1 MRRPSRFG
9 STGCATW
16 VTDFCPDSSV
26 FRILNH
32 YFRDFCRRSQAA
44 TVASMSLESL
54 LVSRDSEV
62 VRLLQTTLEKLSI
75 AVEVSAAARS
85 GSDVLSSSKFDAIIV
100 DCDDLQGGTD
110 VLRNLRKTPSNK
122 TSVSFA
128 ILNGKTTTQ
137 QAFEMGANFVLQ
149 KPLTTSTTLR
159 CFNAALGF
167 MERERR
173 RYFRCPVEMPV
184 LLHLGQVAPVKVTA
198 TNLSEGGMAIHVK
211 GGIPK
216 QPIAKLNFT
225 LPGSK
230 TAIESKGEVAWADG
244 NGRVGIRFAEIPD
257 SSRQQLE
264 GWILRRIEQSAGR
277 PTKTH

>member
-1 MRRPSRFG
+1 M
-9 STGCATW
+9 
-16 VTDFCPDSSV
+16 
-26 FRILNH
+26 N
-32 YFRDFCRRSQAA
+32 
-44 TVASMSLESL
+44 LESL

-75 AVEVSAAARS
+75 GVEVSAAARS
-85 GSDVLSSSKFDAIIV
+85 GHDVLSASKFDAVIV
-100 DCDDLQGGTD
+100 DCDDLQGGAD

-122 TSVSFA
+122 SSVSFA

-173 RYFRCPVEMPV
+173 RYFRCPVDIAV
-184 LLHLGQVAPVKVTA
+184 LVHFGQAAPVKAKA
-198 TNLSEGGMAIHVK
+198 TNLSEGGMAIHAE
-211 GGIPK
+211 GPLPK
-216 QPIAKLNFT
+216 LPITKVLFT
-225 LPGSK
+225 LPGTKSVV
-230 TAIESKGEVAWADG
+230 ESKGEIAWADG
-244 NGRVGIRFAEIPD
+244 HGRAGLRFAEIPD

-264 GWILRRIEQSAGR
+264 GWILRRLEQSTGR
-277 PTKTH
+277 PR

>member
-1 MRRPSRFG
+1 M
-9 STGCATW
+9 
-16 VTDFCPDSSV
+16 
-26 FRILNH
+26 N
-32 YFRDFCRRSQAA
+32 
-44 TVASMSLESL
+44 LESL

-75 AVEVSAAARS
+75 GVEVSAAART
-85 GSDVLSSSKFDAIIV
+85 GGEVLTASKFDAIII

-122 TSVSFA
+122 SSVSFA

-173 RYFRCPVEMPV
+173 RYFRCPVEIPV
-184 LLHLGQVAPVKVTA
+184 LLHLGQAGPLKA
-198 TNLSEGGMAIHVK
+198 KSTNLSEGGMAIHVD
-211 GGIPK
+211 GAIPK
-216 QPIAKLNFT
+216 QPIAKIHFA

-230 TAIESKGEVAWADG
+230 VSIEAKGEIAWADG
-244 NGRVGIRFAEIPD
+244 KGRAGIRFAEIPD
-257 SSRQQLE
+257 NSRQQLE
-264 GWILRRIEQSAGR
+264 GWILHHIEHSPKNGN
-277 PTKTH
+277 

>member
-1 MRRPSRFG
+1 M
-9 STGCATW
+9 
-16 VTDFCPDSSV
+16 
-26 FRILNH
+26 N
-32 YFRDFCRRSQAA
+32 
-44 TVASMSLESL
+44 LESL

-75 AVEVSAAARS
+75 GVQVSAAARS
-85 GSDVLSSSKFDAIIV
+85 GSEVLSSSKYDAIIV

-184 LLHLGQVAPVKVTA
+184 LLHLGQAAPLKATA
-198 TNLSEGGMAIHVK
+198 TNLSEGGMAIKVS
-211 GGIPK
+211 GAIPK
-216 QPIAKLNFT
+216 QPISKINFT

-230 TAIESKGEVAWADG
+230 VAVESKGEIAWADG
-244 NGRVGIRFAEIPD
+244 HGCAGIRFSEIAD
-257 SSRQQLE
+257 ASRQQLE
-264 GWILRRIEQSAGR
+264 GWILRRIEHS
-277 PTKTH
+277 THGN

>member
-1 MRRPSRFG
+1 M
-9 STGCATW
+9 
-16 VTDFCPDSSV
+16 
-26 FRILNH
+26 N
-32 YFRDFCRRSQAA
+32 
-44 TVASMSLESL
+44 LESL

-75 AVEVSAAARS
+75 GVEVSAAARS
-85 GSDVLSSSKFDAIIV
+85 GTEVLSSSKYDAIII
-100 DCDDLQGGTD
+100 DCDDLQGGAD

-173 RYFRCPVEMPV
+173 RYFRCPVKMLA
-184 LLHLGQVAPVKVTA
+184 LLHLGDATRLKVNA
-198 TNLSEGGMAIHVK
+198 TNLSEGGMAIHLD
-211 GGIPK
+211 GAMPK
-216 QPIAKLNFT
+216 QSIAKINFT

-230 TAIESKGEVAWADG
+230 VVIESKAEIAWADG
-244 NGRVGIRFAEIPD
+244 KGRVGIRFAEIPD

-264 GWILRRIEQSAGR
+264 GWVLRRIEQSTSNGN
-277 PTKTH
+277 